1 MGFEVDLDFL
11 LKMLKNASL
20 CVVFYFL
27 DSKHFRNCFPHAL
40 MENAQENVSDHG
52 LRVLGLKDPSLAN
65 CLLQGQPY
73 QSRGQCKEKEQAYL
87 GSARVKGRWRRTEG
101 SKV

>member
-40 MENAQENVSDHG
+40 MENAQAMLIH
-52 LRVLGLKDPSLAN
+52 LGK
-65 CLLQGQPY
+65 CL
-73 QSRGQCKEKEQAYL
+73 
-87 GSARVKGRWRRTEG
+87 
-101 SKV
+101 